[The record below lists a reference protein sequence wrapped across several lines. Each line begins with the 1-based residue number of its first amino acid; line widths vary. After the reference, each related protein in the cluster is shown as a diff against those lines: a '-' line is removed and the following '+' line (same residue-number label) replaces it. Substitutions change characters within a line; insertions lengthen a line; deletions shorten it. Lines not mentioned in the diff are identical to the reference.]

1 MIRAVWLVVTFVFQ
15 VAAFSPVSGTRSGV
29 VHVTVAAQF
38 GGRTGC
44 CVKADSYLS
53 SLTRSGLSASRPSA
67 PCEENLWQRDW
78 VWLLDDSL
86 RRLHGSAI
94 LPAPRASASHC
105 ASLAANQE
113 LVCVSHDFESSGE
126 AGPIFNYAT
135 AAGLTL
141 FEMSWDQF
149 VNTPSRMSAEADE
162 TEERARILDR
172 VLQYGFTDNYSGI
185 RVSRTGRRFRIRNA
199 IVWNVDDG
207 AGNIIGQAALF
218 RRSEVDFL

>member
-1 MIRAVWLVVTFVFQ
+1 MRRVWLVVTFACR
-15 VAAFSPVSGTRSGV
+15 VAAFTPTSGTRSGI

-53 SLTRSGLSASRPSA
+53 SLTASGLSTSRPSE

-86 RRLHGSAI
+86 RRLHGSAL

-105 ASLAANQE
+105 ASLAANQD

-126 AGPIFNYAT
+126 DGPIFNYAT
-135 AAGLTL
+135 AAGLML

-149 VNTPSRMSAEADE
+149 VTTPSRMSAEADGM
-162 TEERARILDR
+162 EERARILET
-172 VLQYGFTDNYSGI
+172 VAQYGFIDNYSGI

-207 AGNIIGQAALF
+207 AGIVVGQAALF
-218 RRSEVDFL
+218 RRSEVGFL